1 MGGMAAEEE
10 QNRDAG
16 EALLGKRPSKVR
28 RVRGTKRP
36 ETNLCKRER
45 FVEVSLLTLVVIWN
59 VKHSMT

>member
-36 ETNLCKRER
+36 ETNLYKRKTER
-45 FVEVSLLTLVVIWN
+45 DSLR
-59 VKHSMT
+59 